1 MPCIPLP
8 GGGVMCTRGP
18 RPRAPC
24 SEDGCGKVHEYLC
37 DGPAPRRK
45 SHTCD
50 RRLCAEHAKAV
61 GGPGEDLHLCPSC
74 AAAAAVQR
82 SLF

>member
-8 GGGVMCTRGP
+8 GGGILCASGP

-24 SEDGCGKVHEYLC
+24 DEDGCDAVHEYLC

-45 SHTCD
+45 SRTCD
-50 RRLCAEHAKAV
+50 RRLCASHAKVV
-61 GGPGEDLHLCPSC
+61 GEPGEDRHLCPSC
-74 AAAAAVQR
+74 AAAAAAQG